1 MKTIIIT
8 GKIFTMKNSIIIGV
22 SLILF
27 FAGCHN
33 VQIKEDVAVP
43 KAIVEAVTFKSGKI
57 FDEISLQAQSG
68 YLVKNAITAPVN
80 SYVQKTL
87 VMQGDKVQVGQIL
100 YEIATKER
108 KATEQSALI
117 DTTYNY
123 VGSIQIKAS
132 SAGIVSAMVSQT
144 GDYVTEGTQMCQI
157 SSVNSLVF
165 TLQVPFEYNSLI
177 KTGSS
182 CRIALPDGISIQ
194 GIIKNE
200 LDQMSLNGQTRQYL
214 VRPLSN
220 VFIPE
225 NLLATVKI
233 ITKTIESPQILPI
246 ICVLTNEM
254 MQNFWVMKLI
264 NDTTA
269 VKVNV
274 KIGLKNKD
282 EVEITDP
289 LFTPTDRILS
299 QGNYGLSDTALVNVE
314 KH

>member
-1 MKTIIIT
+1 
-8 GKIFTMKNSIIIGV
+8 MKNSLILSISI
-22 SLILF
+22 ILF
-27 FAGCHN
+27 FTDCHHKQ
-33 VQIKEDVAVP
+33 VEDVVAIP

-57 FDEISLQAQSG
+57 SNEINLQALSG
-68 YLVKNAITAPVN
+68 YLVKNAIIAPVN
-80 SYVQKTL
+80 SYVQKTF
-87 VMQGDKVQVGQIL
+87 VMQGDKVQVGQVL

-108 KATEQSALI
+108 KAAEQSSLS
-117 DTTYNY
+117 DTTYNNI
-123 VGSIQIKAS
+123 GSIQIKAS
-132 SAGIVSAMVSQT
+132 SAGIVSSMISQT
-144 GDYVTEGTQMCQI
+144 GDYITEGTQMCQI

-177 KTGSS
+177 KTGSYCS
-182 CRIALPDGISIQ
+182 ISMADGSTIQ
-194 GIIKNE
+194 GTIKNE

-214 VRPLSN
+214 VKPLSN

-233 ITKTIESPQILPI
+233 TTKTTESAQILPI
-246 ICVLTNEM
+246 ECVLSDEM

-269 VKVNV
+269 IKINVKV
-274 KIGLKNKD
+274 GLKNKD

-289 LFTPTDRILS
+289 LFIPTDRILS

-314 KH
+314 NR

>member
-1 MKTIIIT
+1 
-8 GKIFTMKNSIIIGV
+8 MKNSIIIGV

-33 VQIKEDVAVP
+33 VQVKEDVAVP

-57 FDEISLQAQSG
+57 SDEISLQAQSG

-87 VMQGDKVQVGQIL
+87 VMQGDKVQAGQIL

-108 KATEQSALI
+108 KATEQSTLI
-117 DTTYNY
+117 DTTYNNF
-123 VGSIQIKAS
+123 GSIQIKAS

-177 KTGSS
+177 VAGSS

-214 VRPLSN
+214 VKPLNN

-233 ITKTIESPQILPI
+233 ITKTIESPQILPV
-246 ICVLTNEM
+246 ICVLTDEM